1 MYKNVYYNREQNE
14 VIVWDDK
21 KGRLNFKYKKYAYIK
36 APNGKFTALDG
47 NRVEKV
53 FTWDAADEQ
62 RGIIYESD
70 VKAEVRTLIDNYGD
84 TDDIAENVTTLYF
97 DIEVAKGDG
106 YSTPWEASNEITS
119 IALYDDKS
127 KEWNVLLVDRTNTVA
142 DRHNSKYTLE
152 VFSSESGLLQRFYEL
167 YLKIQ
172 PDILTG
178 WNIDGFDIPYVYN
191 RAKKLLGGSVAK
203 QLSPVG
209 VVSKAYK
216 KDKIDIAGVTS
227 LDYMYLYRAF
237 TYNEEPSYALEF
249 IAQKE
254 LGRGKIQYEGNLDDL
269 YKADLDKF
277 IEYNINDVQLIVDL
291 NDKLDFIT
299 LARNIAHK
307 GHVPYEDVFAATR
320 YLDGACLTY
329 LSRLG
334 VIATNKPVREEKDDD
349 DEPTGDNAFE
359 GAFVKD
365 PKPGLYEWVFDLDLK
380 ALYPSCQR
388 TINISPETKVC
399 KIENWDHNKF
409 MSNDPDQVYKY
420 KNKSWK
426 GVELREFLISNN
438 FSISAVGVVYDLKA
452 KGLVPSIL
460 EKWDSERTEYR
471 QLAKKYGES
480 GDEKMYRFFDARQL
494 TMKIISNSL
503 YGVLGN
509 AGFRFFD
516 IDNAEG
522 TTLGGKAVIMHKTNV
537 VNKWLNDKM
546 GTSGIDYVLYVDTD
560 SCFLSAMPL
569 IRKLQK
575 AQGKI
580 FTKEECAGMTFKLAV
595 ACESFINSTFDEFSL
610 LAFNCKEHHF
620 LTKQEYVSETAMW
633 IAKKRYAQ
641 KIISEKGTSIS
652 QITNGKKEYKL
663 DVKGLDVV
671 RSSFPKAFRG
681 FMSGI
686 LVDILNKAEKQEIVD
701 KIFELKDSMP
711 DLEIYDIMVTSG
723 IKELSK
729 YPCKKTGSIF
739 KTRPKGMTA
748 HAKSAANFNDLLE
761 HFKVNYMAPI
771 KDGDKIKWTY
781 LKPNQLGIETC
792 ALTGYNDPLEILSI
806 VKENVDYNGIFESS
820 LKNKLDDFFSALG
833 WGSVPNNNNT
843 KKFFEFV

>member
-1 MYKNVYYNREQNE
+1 MYKNVYYDRENNE

-36 APNGKFTALDG
+36 APNGKYTALDG

-53 FTWDAADEQ
+53 YNWDKNDEL

-70 VKAEVRTLIDNYGD
+70 VKAETRVLIDNYGD
-84 TDDIAENVTTLYF
+84 TDDVAENITTMYF

-106 YSTPWEASNEITS
+106 YSTPWEADNEVTAIT
-119 IALYDDKS
+119 LYDDVS
-127 KEWNVLLVDRTNTVA
+127 KDWNVLLLDKDHLTKNKRT
-142 DRHNSKYTLE
+142 DKYIFE
-152 VFSSESGLLQRFYEL
+152 AFSTEKDLLMRFFQL
-167 YLKIQ
+167 YLEIQ

-178 WNIDGFDIPYVYN
+178 WNIDGFDVPYIYN
-191 RAKKLLGGSVAK
+191 RTKKLLGASVAK

-209 VVSKAYK
+209 VVH
-216 KDKIDIAGVTS
+216 KDFRKDRMNIGGVAA

-249 IAQKE
+249 ISQKE
-254 LGRGKIQYEGNLDDL
+254 LGRGKIQYEGDLDTL
-269 YKADLDKF
+269 YKSDLEKF
-277 IEYNINDVQLIVDL
+277 IDYNINDVQLVVDL
-291 NDKLDFIT
+291 NEKLDFIT

-329 LSRLG
+329 LNRLG
-334 VIATNKPVREEKDDD
+334 VIATNKPIREEKDEN
-349 DEPTGDNAFE
+349 DESIGDNAFE
-359 GAFVKD
+359 GAYVKD
-365 PKPGLYEWVFDLDLK
+365 PIPGLYEWVFDLDLK

-388 TINISPETKVC
+388 TLNISPDTKVC
-399 KIENWDHNKF
+399 KIENWNHDKF
-409 MSNDPDQVYKY
+409 MNNDSEYTYKY
-420 KNKSWK
+420 KSKSWK
-426 GVELREFLISNN
+426 GLELRKFLEENN
-438 FSISAVGVVYDLKA
+438 FSVSAVGVIYDLNK
-452 KGLVPSIL
+452 KGLVPAIL
-460 EKWDSERTEYR
+460 EKWDAERTEYR

-522 TTLGGKAVIMHKTNV
+522 TTLSGKAVIIHKTRYA
-537 VNKWLNDKM
+537 NKWLNEKL
-546 GTSGIDYVLYVDTD
+546 GTSGIDYVLYIDTD

-569 IRKLQK
+569 IKKMQK
-575 AQGKI
+575 AQNRI
-580 FTKEECAGMTFKLAV
+580 FNKEECAEMTFKLAV
-595 ACESFINSTFDEFSL
+595 ACETMINSTFDEFAL
-610 LAFNCKEHHF
+610 NAFNAKEHHF
-620 LTKQEYVSETAMW
+620 LTKQEYISETAMW

-641 KIISEKGTSIS
+641 KIISEKGVSIS
-652 QITNGKKEYKL
+652 KITNGKKEYKL

-686 LVDILNKAEKQEIVD
+686 LIDILNKAEKQDIVD
-701 KIFELKDSMP
+701 KIFILKDSMP
-711 DLEIYDIMVTSG
+711 DLNIYDIMVTSG

-729 YPCKKTGSIF
+729 YPCKKTGAIF
-739 KTRPKGMTA
+739 KTRPKGMPI
-748 HAKSAANFNDLLE
+748 HAKSAANFNDLLA
-761 HFKVNYMAPI
+761 HYKINYMAPI
-771 KDGDKIKWTY
+771 SDGDKIKWTY
-781 LKPNQLGIETC
+781 LKNNSFGLETI
-792 ALTGYNDPLEILSI
+792 ALTGYNDPKEILAL
-806 VKENVDYNGIFESS
+806 VKDNLDYTSIFEAS
-820 LKNKLDDFFSALG
+820 LLNKLNDFFAALG
-833 WGSVPNNNNT
+833 WSEVPKNNHA
-843 KKFFEFV
+843 KQFFDF